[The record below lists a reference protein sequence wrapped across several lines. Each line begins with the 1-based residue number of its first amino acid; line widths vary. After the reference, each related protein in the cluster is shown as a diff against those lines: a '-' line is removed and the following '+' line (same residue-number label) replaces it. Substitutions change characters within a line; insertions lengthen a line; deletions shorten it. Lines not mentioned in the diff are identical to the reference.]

1 MPKKFG
7 VNEKKEEALQKK
19 YEQKTQAQA
28 KAQKEAEDA
37 KWHDEGDKNMQKKAA
52 RQMEEEEK
60 KE

>member
-52 RQMEEEEK
+52 R
-60 KE
+60 